1 MAKVIINPEFG
12 TADVAIQ
19 MGVRMLKS
27 PTMSIQDILDF
38 TDNEV
43 LLTVED
49 GDVDSTSDVET
60 ETVVEDEV
68 VYDENSDVTGTFE
81 VQDEVEVNLV

>member
-12 TADVAIQ
+12 TKDVAIQ

-38 TDNEV
+38 TDNQV

-49 GDVDSTSDVET
+49 VEDDNVSVDET

-68 VYDENSDVTGTFE
+68 VYDENSDVTGDFD
-81 VQDEVEVNLV
+81 VEVEAEVVLV